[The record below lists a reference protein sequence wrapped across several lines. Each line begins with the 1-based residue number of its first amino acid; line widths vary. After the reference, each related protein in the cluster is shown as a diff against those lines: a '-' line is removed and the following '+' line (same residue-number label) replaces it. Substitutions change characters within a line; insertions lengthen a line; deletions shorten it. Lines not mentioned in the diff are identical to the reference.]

1 MKFNLIAKIEIEVDG
16 ELYRERAIEIC
27 QKTLRVQGV
36 FSEDYNGTY
45 DWAILVNSVEIN
57 EDKEV

>member
-1 MKFNLIAKIEIEVDG
+1 MKLNLIAKIEIQIDG
-16 ELYRERAIEIC
+16 ELSKELAIEIC

-36 FSEDYNGTY
+36 LSEDYDGTD

-57 EDKEV
+57 EDKED